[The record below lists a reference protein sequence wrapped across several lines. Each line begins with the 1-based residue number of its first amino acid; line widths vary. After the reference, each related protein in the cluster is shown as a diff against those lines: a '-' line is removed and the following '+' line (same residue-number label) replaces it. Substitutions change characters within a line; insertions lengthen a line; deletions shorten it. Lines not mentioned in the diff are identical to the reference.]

1 MSACHSLPLL
11 VLGEFFRCMR
21 MWCEISCVC
30 PGSVHVCGTCGQQ
43 KNLQA
48 LGDLPLLF
56 LQTLRGRGGSSFVVS
71 YQEYSL
77 THSHEQDF
85 GRTWTSTIR
94 DTGEREWGA
103 HRDTEGG
110 WAGVHPHATELCLF
124 FYFSSVTIN
133 PRACRRTARELR
145 HICPH

>member
-1 MSACHSLPLL
+1 MHENVVRDQLRVSRLCAR
-11 VLGEFFRCMR
+11 V
-21 MWCEISCVC
+21 W
-30 PGSVHVCGTCGQQ
+30 HVWQQ

-124 FYFSSVTIN
+124 FLFFERDNQSKGLPANGKGATRDDTYARTELL
-133 PRACRRTARELR
+133 RRHLA
-145 HICPH
+145 